1 MEKEDARYQKLE
13 QLHDR
18 RKQVVRLHV
27 RGTGVMAIVTLTGL
41 NPEIATLLQ
50 AAAWDAVQEYV
61 RQ

>member
-1 MEKEDARYQKLE
+1 
-13 QLHDR
+13 
-18 RKQVVRLHV
+18 
-27 RGTGVMAIVTLTGL
+27 MAIVTLTGL